1 MCRKSIP
8 RREWSVRGRVQ
19 LVRFAFSGFNRLMI
33 RRSLIVSLLIASAC
47 LSQEAPST
55 QPVAAPIDP
64 TQWVDVSTEDL
75 AQRAREAHRTGELPL
90 ALAMYKEL
98 AVRTRKDPNAVKPYL
113 AKVKEIEQQLG
124 PQAQVVEGINAPRT
138 PHEPFKAD
146 EVREITLQKLG
157 NFDYD
162 SDKGGNIPDDVK
174 ALTGGVVKLRGFM
187 LPLQQ
192 TDRITEFVLVPDLF
206 GCCFGQPPSL
216 QHTAVIRTPAGK
228 SVAYY
233 PDAIVVTGKLTVKET
248 TEEGFIV
255 SVFQVDT
262 TSVKPAE

>member
-1 MCRKSIP
+1 MTRP
-8 RREWSVRGRVQ
+8 
-19 LVRFAFSGFNRLMI
+19 A
-33 RRSLIVSLLIASAC
+33 LILSLLIGTAALAQSPA
-47 LSQEAPST
+47 T
-55 QPVAAPIDP
+55 QPVVIDP
-64 TQWVDVSTEDL
+64 TQWADVSTDELVVKAREAYRANDL
-75 AQRAREAHRTGELPL
+75 AQ

-98 AVRTRKDPNAVKPYL
+98 AVRTRKDGDASKQYL
-113 AKVKEIEQQLG
+113 AKVKEIEARLG
-124 PQAQVVEGINAPRT
+124 PDAQLVEGINAPRT
-138 PHEPFKAD
+138 PHEPFKPD
-146 EVREITLQKLG
+146 ETRELTLQKLG

-162 SDKGGNIPDDVK
+162 QDKGGNIPDDVK
-174 ALTGGVVKLRGFM
+174 ALTGGTLKIRGFM

-216 QHTAVIRTPAGK
+216 QHTAVVRTPAGK

-233 PDAIVVTGKLTVKET
+233 PDAIVVTGKLAVKEQ

-255 SVFQVDT
+255 SVFQIDA

>member
-1 MCRKSIP
+1 
-8 RREWSVRGRVQ
+8 
-19 LVRFAFSGFNRLMI
+19 MI
-33 RRSLIVSLLIASAC
+33 RPALILSVLLGSAA
-47 LSQEAPST
+47 LAQSPAT
-55 QPVAAPIDP
+55 QPVAIDP
-64 TQWVDVSTEDL
+64 TQWADVKTDDL
-75 AQRAREAHRTGELPL
+75 AAKAREAHKANDLHL

-98 AVRTRKDPNAVKPYL
+98 AVRTRKDAEAVKPYL

-124 PQAQVVEGINAPRT
+124 PQAQLVEGINAPRI

-146 EVREITLQKLG
+146 EVRELTLQKLG
-157 NFDYD
+157 NFNYD
-162 SDKGGNIPDDVK
+162 TEKGGNIPDDVK
-174 ALTGGVVKLRGFM
+174 ALTGGTVKLRGFM

-206 GCCFGQPPSL
+206 GCCFGQPPAL
-216 QHTAVIRTPAGK
+216 QHTAVVRTPAGK

-233 PDAIVVTGKLTVKET
+233 PDAIVVTGKLTVKEQ

-262 TSVKPAE
+262 TSVKPAD